1 MATTTPHEAA
11 DSRHR
16 GMLGWGGAL
25 LALGAVLLGLAYL
38 AGADQTSGDN
48 NATIFLVLGLVTSV
62 PGLVLLQVGLV
73 AAGVRLGL
81 AAYGV
86 APSDVSSDERTP

>member
-1 MATTTPHEAA
+1 MGTMTPREAA
-11 DSRHR
+11 DFRHR

-25 LALGAVLLGLAYL
+25 FALGAVLLGLAYL
-38 AGADQTSGDN
+38 ARPDQASGDN
-48 NATIFLVLGLVTSV
+48 DSAIFLVLGLVTFV

-86 APSDVSSDERTP
+86 RPGLPSEDRIV